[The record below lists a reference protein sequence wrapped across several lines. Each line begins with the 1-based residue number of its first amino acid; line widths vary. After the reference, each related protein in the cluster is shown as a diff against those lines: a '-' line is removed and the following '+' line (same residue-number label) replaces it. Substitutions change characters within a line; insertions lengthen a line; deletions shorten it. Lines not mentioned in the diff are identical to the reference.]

1 MQVNDLFFA
10 DDLSY
15 KLTGFIA
22 NYTSPVEILNNF
34 HTLMED
40 VKGQTIKGTVQDG
53 AIIQGDVFIDEG
65 SVVHA
70 GVVIE
75 GPVYIGKN
83 VSVRPHANLRKGCY
97 LDDEV
102 VIGHGADI
110 KNALLMRGAK
120 VQDGTFCGDSV
131 VGRGGR
137 VGSGTILANRKFNQ
151 TNIKIDLDG
160 VQDSGRDFF
169 GAILGDYS
177 RLAANVV
184 TSPGTVV
191 GAYTWVGSGVVLN
204 GTIPPD
210 TLVTVKQELE
220 TRTKDRVDLKSGI
233 GEYEHL

>member
-1 MQVNDLFFA
+1 MQVKDLFFA
-10 DDLSY
+10 NDLSETVQNF
-15 KLTGFIA
+15 LSQ
-22 NYTSPVEILNNF
+22 YTCPVAALDNF
-34 HTLMED
+34 QTLLKD

-70 GVVIE
+70 GAVVE

-83 VSVRPHANLRKGCY
+83 VSIRPHANLRKGCY

-120 VQDGTFCGDSV
+120 VQDGTFCGDSI

-151 TNIKIDLDG
+151 TNIKIDLGG
-160 VQDSGRDFF
+160 VKDSGRDFF
-169 GAILGDYS
+169 GAILGDYA

-184 TSPGTVV
+184 TSPGTVI
-191 GAYTWVGSGVVLN
+191 GAYTWVGSGVVLH
-204 GTIPPD
+204 GTIPAD
-210 TLVTVKQELE
+210 TLVTVKQELDM
-220 TRTKDRVDLKSGI
+220 RSKDRVDLKSGI
-233 GEYEHL
+233 GEYEHI